1 MDKPKMSESDKEIAN
16 GEEAKAGLPR
26 VEENLFRSRFVF
38 VIGQIED
45 KMAKAVVAQLIAL
58 AQESHDPIY
67 VLVSSPGGHV
77 ESGDLIHDMIKFIPA
92 PVYMI
97 GSGWVASAGA
107 IIFLAAPPE
116 RRLCL
121 ENTRFLLHEPS
132 GGVGG
137 SASDIEIQASEIIKM
152 RERLAA
158 IIARETGQKA
168 EKVLADIDRDLW
180 MTAKEAIDYGL
191 VSRIISRMDEVKQL
205 PAA

>member
-1 MDKPKMSESDKEIAN
+1 MADKEKEN
-16 GEEAKAGLPR
+16 EEAAKATMPR
-26 VEENLFRSRFVF
+26 LEENLFRSRFVF
-38 VIGQIED
+38 VVGQIED
-45 KMAKAVVAQLIAL
+45 KMAKLVAAQLIAL
-58 AQESHDPIY
+58 SQESHEPIY

-77 ESGDLIHDMIKFIPA
+77 ESGDLIHDMVKFIPA

-107 IIFLAAPPE
+107 IIFLAVPKE

-137 SASDIEIQASEIIKM
+137 SASDIEIQATEILKM
-152 RERLAA
+152 RERLAN
-158 IIARETGQKA
+158 IVSRETGQKL

-180 MTAKEAIDYGL
+180 MSAQEAIEYGL
-191 VSRIISRMDEVKQL
+191 AARIITHMRDIKD
-205 PAA
+205 